1 MFNFQTKNQ
10 LKNKIVVLD
19 KIIFNLDK
27 YHNI

>member
-1 MFNFQTKNQ
+1 MFNFQTKKQ

-19 KIIFNLDK
+19 KIILNLDK